1 MRGRR
6 PDVASQEAKGNP
18 GKRRRKLSIDDRIKQ
33 LAEAPATAAD
43 VLAPPAMFGVEEFAG
58 AIAIWNEYAPMLR
71 RRNMLDR
78 LDRHTLAMFCY
89 YLDRFWTA
97 VKQIAAEGATQRV
110 KTVAG
115 GYMVRDHPAIRHRDD
130 AGKVVL
136 DLGVKFG
143 FSPLDRHRLI
153 REMAGAGQPI
163 GGMIGDGDSQQTMDV
178 SPQPDDDAADDISGF
193 AARNA
198 SASGLPN

>member
-6 PDVASQEAKGNP
+6 PDIASQEAKGNP
-18 GKRRRKLSIDDRIKQ
+18 GKRRRKPSIDDRIKA
-33 LAEAPATAAD
+33 LADAPSISTD
-43 VLAPPAMFGVEEFAG
+43 VMAPPALFGVEEFKG
-58 AIAIWNEYAPMLR
+58 AIAIWNEFAPVLR

-97 VKQIAAEGATQRV
+97 VKQIAGEGATQRV

-136 DLGVKFG
+136 DLSVKFG
-143 FSPLDRHRLI
+143 FSPLDRHRLV

-163 GGMIGDGDSQQTMDV
+163 GGLLGDAEQASLPEVAAAEPED
-178 SPQPDDDAADDISGF
+178 ADDISGF